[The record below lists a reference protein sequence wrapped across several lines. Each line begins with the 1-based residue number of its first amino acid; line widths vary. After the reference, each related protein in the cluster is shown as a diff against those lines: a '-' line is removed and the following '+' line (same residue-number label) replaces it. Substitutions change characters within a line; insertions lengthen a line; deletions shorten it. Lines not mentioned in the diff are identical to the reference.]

1 MDLTKKRIAVFASGN
16 GTNAEEIFTYF
27 NGHPQ
32 IEVAVLF
39 SNKASA
45 GVLDRAKNFGIPSL
59 IFSRPDFYTSN
70 IVLAQLLA
78 HKVDLIVLAGFMW
91 LVPQNLVESFPN
103 KIVNIHPSLLPKF
116 GGKGMYGM
124 NVHLAVKA
132 ANEMTSGITIHFVNQ
147 QYDEGDIVAQ
157 FSCDL
162 LREDTA
168 VEIAEKVQMLEHL
181 NYPKVIEELVYN
193 QV

>member
-27 NGHPQ
+27 NGHPK

-45 GVLDRAKNFGIPSL
+45 GVLHRAKNFGIPSL

-78 HKVDLIVLAGFMW
+78 YKVDLVVLAGFMW

-103 KIVNIHPSLLPKF
+103 KIVNIHPALLPKF

-147 QYDEGDIVAQ
+147 QYDEGDIIAQ

-162 LREDTA
+162 LMDDTA